1 MNVVPR
7 ARAVSRRAISI
18 SNPDHDDTFPMRF
31 ARPISPSVD
40 ASTPDLGGARALRS
54 IDRSSPSV
62 ESAHR
67 RERFIRAEIRFDSI
81 RSIDFYLIDRSA
93 SAVRDGGERRRARCR

>member
-18 SNPDHDDTFPMRF
+18 SNPDHDDTFQCDSCEPS
-31 ARPISPSVD
+31 SPSVD
-40 ASTPDLGGARALRS
+40 ASTPDLGGAPALRS

-67 RERFIRAEIRFDSI
+67 RERFIRAEIGFD
-81 RSIDFYLIDRSA
+81 RSIDRSIDRIA
-93 SAVRDGGERRRARCR
+93 SHRSIGVGGAKRW